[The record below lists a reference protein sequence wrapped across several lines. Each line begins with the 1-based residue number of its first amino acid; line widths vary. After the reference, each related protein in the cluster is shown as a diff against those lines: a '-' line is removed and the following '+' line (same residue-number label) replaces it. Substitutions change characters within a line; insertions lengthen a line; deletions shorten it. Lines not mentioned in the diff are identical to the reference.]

1 LLTLLI
7 SLGILRDAEL
17 YEESN
22 SSATKFKQRFLT
34 LPVYPLLYRQINLLF
49 HPK

>member
-7 SLGILRDAEL
+7 SLGILGDAEL

-22 SSATKFKQRFLT
+22 SSATKFK
-34 LPVYPLLYRQINLLF
+34 
-49 HPK
+49 